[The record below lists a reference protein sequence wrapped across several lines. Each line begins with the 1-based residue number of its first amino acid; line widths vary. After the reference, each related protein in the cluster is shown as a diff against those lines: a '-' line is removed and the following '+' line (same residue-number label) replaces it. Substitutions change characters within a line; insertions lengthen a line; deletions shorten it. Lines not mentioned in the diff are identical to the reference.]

1 MTWRIALVGAL
12 LAMLAGP
19 LPAHGGGQIG
29 KRFFPSTI
37 AVDDPFAADELE
49 LPTVLSIKRPDPEG
63 GPAVRETRISG
74 AYEKRITP
82 DFEVFVEGEWVS
94 LAPDPGA
101 NKNGFDNLG
110 LGVKYQFFTS
120 APHETILSVG
130 LGAAV
135 GGTGSSSIGA
145 PSFSTLSAA
154 IGFARGLGD
163 LPDRL
168 GWLRPLAVTGQVGA
182 EMPLGSGNG
191 DAEPNTLR
199 WGVVLQY
206 SIPYLE
212 SYVRAL
218 GLPQPVRGLI
228 PLVELDVA
236 TPLDRGQAGR
246 TVGTVNPGVIWVSR
260 SFQVGVEA
268 VIPMNGRTGSN
279 VGIRGGISIYLDD
292 LLPAIGRPLFGGSG
306 KN

>member
-1 MTWRIALVGAL
+1 MIWHVALAGALVAV
-12 LAMLAGP
+12 LAGS
-19 LPAHGGGQIG
+19 LPAFAGGQIG
-29 KRFFPSTI
+29 KRFFPSTL

-63 GPAVRETRISG
+63 GPAVRETRVSG
-74 AYEKRITP
+74 VYEKRITP

-94 LAPDPGA
+94 LDPDGGA
-101 NKNGFDNLG
+101 SKTGFDNLG

-130 LGAAV
+130 LGAAI
-135 GGTGSSSIGA
+135 GGTGSSSVGA
-145 PSFSTLSAA
+145 TSFSALEAA

-163 LPDRL
+163 LPESL

-182 EMPLGSGNG
+182 EMPLGKGSGS
-191 DAEPNTLR
+191 DPNALR

-212 SYVRAL
+212 SYVRDL

-228 PLVELDVA
+228 PLVELDVT

-292 LLPAIGRPLFGGSG
+292 LFPAIGRPLFGGTG
-306 KN
+306 EK